1 MNTTQM
7 RNQVKQNIDKLSPEK
22 LIVIDEFLRDLLN
35 DENEDAT
42 EELLKISFNLA
53 TSFCFV
59 GDIGYDPDDNYNR
72 EYRFEDSKKEYGF
85 QKN

>member
-22 LIVIDEFLRDLLN
+22 LTVIAEFLRDLLN

-42 EELLKISFNLA
+42 EELLKISGFESAFEQAKQQVKEGKVKNWRM
-53 TSFCFV
+53 
-59 GDIGYDPDDNYNR
+59 IRDDV
-72 EYRFEDSKKEYGF
+72 
-85 QKN
+85 

>member
-22 LIVIDEFLRDLLN
+22 LIVIAWFLHDLLD

-42 EELLKISFNLA
+42 EELLKISGFESA
-53 TSFCFV
+53 FEKARQQV
-59 GDIGYDPDDNYNR
+59 IDGKVKDWRMIRDDV
-72 EYRFEDSKKEYGF
+72 
-85 QKN
+85 

>member
-22 LIVIDEFLRDLLN
+22 LIVIAEFLRDLLN

-42 EELLKISFNLA
+42 EELLKIYP
-53 TSFCFV
+53 
-59 GDIGYDPDDNYNR
+59 GHPGMYIIKYNI
-72 EYRFEDSKKEYGF
+72 KII
-85 QKN
+85 

>member
-22 LIVIDEFLRDLLN
+22 LIVIAEFLRDLLN

-42 EELLKISFNLA
+42 EELLKISGFESAFEKAKQQIKDGKVKDWRL
-53 TSFCFV
+53 
-59 GDIGYDPDDNYNR
+59 IRDDV
-72 EYRFEDSKKEYGF
+72 
-85 QKN
+85 

>member
-7 RNQVKQNIDKLSPEK
+7 RNQVKQTIDKLSPEK

-42 EELLKISFNLA
+42 EELLKISGFESA
-53 TSFCFV
+53 FEQAKQQV
-59 GDIGYDPDDNYNR
+59 KEGKVKDWRMIRDNV
-72 EYRFEDSKKEYGF
+72 
-85 QKN
+85 

>member
-22 LIVIDEFLRDLLN
+22 LIVIAEFLHDLLN

-42 EELLKISFNLA
+42 EELLKISGFESA
-53 TSFCFV
+53 FKQAKQQV
-59 GDIGYDPDDNYNR
+59 KEGKVKDWRMIRDDV
-72 EYRFEDSKKEYGF
+72 
-85 QKN
+85 

>member
-22 LIVIDEFLRDLLN
+22 LIVIAGFLHDLLD

-42 EELLKISFNLA
+42 EELLKISGFESAFEKAKQQIKDGKVKDWRL
-53 TSFCFV
+53 
-59 GDIGYDPDDNYNR
+59 IRDDV
-72 EYRFEDSKKEYGF
+72 
-85 QKN
+85 